1 MSIFKKKMPKN
12 TNSRAYRQKMAEFL
26 HGRAIK
32 YCSERI
38 DGIETIVGKAG
49 SLTLRDGELL
59 VFSSGDIVMRARVE
73 ELNASELL
81 SLEGVILSAPDLEH
95 GSKERTVIAYY
106 TYYRK

>member
-12 TNSRAYRQKMAEFL
+12 TNSKAYRIKMAEFL
-26 HGRAIK
+26 NGRAIK

-38 DGIETIVGKAG
+38 DGVENVVGKAG
-49 SLTLRDGELL
+49 SLTVRNGEFL
-59 VFSSGDIVMRARVE
+59 VFSSGDIVMRAKIE

-81 SLEGVILSAPDLEH
+81 SLEGVILNAPDYEH
-95 GSKERTVIAYY
+95 GGKERTIIAYY

>member
-1 MSIFKKKMPKN
+1 MSIFSKKMPKN
-12 TNSRAYRQKMAEFL
+12 TNSKAYRIKMAEFL
-26 HGRAIK
+26 NGRAIK

-38 DGIETIVGKAG
+38 DGVETVVGKAG

-81 SLEGVILSAPDLEH
+81 SLEGVILTAPDHEH
-95 GSKERTVIAYY
+95 GGKERTVIAYY